1 LANLTSMR
9 HSRAA
14 GLRRALGLVLIG
26 GLCAAA
32 VTFYRE
38 GPQLPRSAPEPSST
52 MPSSPAAEQSVP
64 TPSPA
69 PSSSQPKPPARTPS
83 LSHAKLP
90 KGPGTTEPGIL
101 LLASPLSDGSFDIA
115 EMVLLPAATSSL
127 RLGPPELTLAGNRF
141 AKSKPVAAQVQVS
154 AGDQP
159 VIVPNGRVSRGTNIA
174 WMAPAKRIE
183 LRYNLRGV
191 TVRSIPSRAGRAVAA
206 IGPLV
211 TAVPQDLRVAM
222 MVPGSTVLN
231 IECPAR
237 QLPES
242 ACSLGRQPRI
252 RVKGT
257 LDHNKAIIVVQFDV
271 PRPQ

>member
-1 LANLTSMR
+1 LGNLTSPR
-9 HSRAA
+9 HSKAA

-38 GPQLPRSAPEPSST
+38 GPQLPRSASEAAST
-52 MPSSPAAEQSVP
+52 TPLRTAAEQPAPIPSP
-64 TPSPA
+64 TPS
-69 PSSSQPKPPARTPS
+69 SSKSNPPARTPS
-83 LSHAKLP
+83 LNQAKLP

-115 EMVLLPAATSSL
+115 EIVLLPVATSSL
-127 RLGPPELTLAGNRF
+127 RLSPPKLTLAGNRF
-141 AKSKPVAAQVQVS
+141 AKSKPVASQVQVS

-159 VIVPNGRVSRGTNIA
+159 VMVPNGRVSRGTDIT

-206 IGPLV
+206 IGPVV
-211 TAVPQDLRVAM
+211 TAFPQDLRVAM
-222 MVPGSTVLN
+222 MVSGDTVLN

-237 QLPES
+237 RLPES
-242 ACSLGRQPRI
+242 ACSLGRPPRI

-257 LDHNKAIIVVQFDV
+257 LDHSKALVVVQFDV